1 MSCFFMSHISLL
13 FPFLYEAWK
22 PICPL
27 PHSAIYSNKIL
38 SIFISLSFIF
48 HSITPCLLSIL
59 QQLHILFCYFIN
71 KVIYGLLSSFHLFVY
86 YFIIKVLKYIIP
98 LVFLAVQLVYDR
110 FCLRKMRLL
119 FQCDTFKY
127 IQHVNNKH
135 LKCYMCLLCFLESLL
150 LNNYIICFL
159 SDMCLYT

>member
-1 MSCFFMSHISLL
+1 MSCFFIYPISLL
-13 FPFLYEAWK
+13 SPFLYEAWK

-27 PHSAIYSNKIL
+27 LHSAIYSNKIL

-86 YFIIKVLKYIIP
+86 YFIIKVLKNIIP
-98 LVFLAVQLVYDR
+98 LVFQLYSWFVITFACERCVYY
-110 FCLRKMRLL
+110 FSVIRLNTYSML
-119 FQCDTFKY
+119 
-127 IQHVNNKH
+127 
-135 LKCYMCLLCFLESLL
+135 
-150 LNNYIICFL
+150 IINI
-159 SDMCLYT
+159 